1 MVKKVTIIGLCCG
14 LVGPIYYQFEVLF
27 HLDFDPFWSFP
38 FAILTL
44 DADLAYSKLVCWLI
58 YIGAVLLNVA
68 FFSAI
73 GAGLGWI
80 AKLIFNKK

>member
-1 MVKKVTIIGLCCG
+1 MIKKAIIIGLCFG
-14 LVGPIYYQFEVLF
+14 LIGPIYYQFQVLF
-27 HLDFDPFWSFP
+27 HLDFDPFWLFP

-44 DADLAYSKLVCWLI
+44 DSDMAYSVPVQWLI

-68 FFSAI
+68 FYSAL

-80 AKLIFNKK
+80 AKRLVKK